1 MHVPREDETLPESRT
16 SLGERIDAR
25 ITVCVDG
32 DHDPDKVVN
41 ACIAKMG
48 TATIQSLNDSN
59 LTIYKPFKEQLGCF
73 RHYARCL
80 GWLVDQSKEG
90 DIVAVLPDDLIYID
104 GVDIQKSIQQA
115 LNPDLVGYC
124 AIYTPKELGRRNR
137 WKFGGWQPVS
147 GGWDSSYGGGYFFRR
162 EVAEKVLGHPFFIDH
177 RDNYEKNQQIDHCIP
192 EVIHR
197 LGLKQLF
204 HVPSLS
210 KHIGLTS
217 TIGHVHTEAEE
228 PWGWK

>member
-1 MHVPREDETLPESRT
+1 MIHIAMMHVPRDVETLPESRT
-16 SLGERIDAR
+16 SLGERIDAT

-32 DHDPDKVVN
+32 QHEIRCLP
-41 ACIAKMG
+41 IIE
-48 TATIQSLNDSN
+48 TAFTVRSAMVL
-59 LTIYKPFKEQLGCF
+59 YKQFKEQLGCF

-104 GVDIQKSIQQA
+104 GVDIQKSIEKA
-115 LNPDLVGYC
+115 LTPDLVGYC
-124 AIYTPKELGRRNR
+124 AVYTPKELGRRNR

-177 RDNYEKNQQIDHCIP
+177 RDNYERNQQIDHCIP

-217 TIGHVHTEAEE
+217 TIGHEHTEAEE